1 MRPFEYH
8 FFRLL
13 LPALALVL
21 SASAQAAPPRLEL
34 EDVAE
39 GERAALLPLLQR
51 YLPLETPRDAV
62 ERDALARRLRQ
73 QGEGLLATEGYFDAQ
88 FHLGGTLEALV
99 LSVRPGARTRVE
111 SVDLTFRGALPPERE
126 AALREGWALPV
137 GQAFRQADWD
147 RAKEQLLQGLME
159 KDFPAAS
166 ITESEARIEADT
178 QRAHLRLSA
187 RSGAPYRF
195 GALKIQRLERYPAS
209 LVQRYNAGVQ
219 PGRPYAAADLL
230 ALQGA
235 LENTPYFTAVQIT
248 PDLEA
253 ATREADGSR
262 VAPIQ
267 VSLRE
272 EAPHRVGLG
281 VGVSSNT
288 GMRLEGRLETA
299 DLFHHALQFNS
310 GLRLEQRK
318 QSFYADL
325 FLPPPRDA
333 DPANPPQ
340 YALGM
345 LMENSDIQD
354 LRLKTASFALTRRQN
369 WRSADIT
376 LALSYLAEWQRP
388 EAQEETLT
396 RALTLNSV
404 WNWSDDFGAGRH
416 TTQLQIGGAIR
427 PVSTQNFIRLY
438 AREQITLPLSSRNTL
453 NLRLEGGIDLADA
466 RKGIP
471 QNFLFRAGGSNS
483 VRGYAY
489 QSLGVDEG
497 KAILGGRYLLTA
509 SIEWIHWLPD
519 SPWGIALFAD
529 SGNAGDDKET
539 FRLKTGYGI
548 GARWNSPAGPLG
560 VDLAYGDQWRLHFA
574 FSLPF

>member
-1 MRPFEYH
+1 MSPVLRRFSR
-8 FFRLL
+8 F

-21 SASAQAAPPRLEL
+21 SAAAQAAPPRLEF

-39 GERAALLPLLQR
+39 AERAVLLPLLQH
-51 YLPLETPRDAV
+51 YLSLETPRDAV

-73 QGEGLLATEGYFDAQ
+73 QGSALLATEGYFDT
-88 FHLGGTLEALV
+88 HLSLGGALDALV
-99 LSVRPGARTRVE
+99 VTVRPGARTRVE
-111 SVDLTFRGALPPERE
+111 SVTLEFRGALSPERE

-137 GQAFRQADWD
+137 GQAFRQTDWD
-147 RAKEQLLQGLME
+147 RAKEQLLLGLME

-166 ITESEARIEADT
+166 ITESEALIEADT
-178 QRAHLRLSA
+178 QRARLRLSA

-195 GALKIQRLERYPAS
+195 GALEIQGLERYPAS
-209 LVQRYNAGVQ
+209 LVQRYNASVL
-219 PGRPYAAADLL
+219 PGRPYTTADLL
-230 ALQGA
+230 ALQST
-235 LENTPYFTAVQIT
+235 LENTPYFTVVEVT

-262 VAPIQ
+262 IAPIR
-267 VSLRE
+267 VRLRE

-281 VGVSSNT
+281 AGISSNT
-288 GMRLEGRLETA
+288 GLRLEGRLETA
-299 DLFHHALQFNS
+299 DLFHHALQFSS

-325 FLPPPRDA
+325 FLPPPQGA
-333 DPANPPQ
+333 DPANPPL
-340 YALGM
+340 YALGF
-345 LMENSDIQD
+345 LTENSDIQD
-354 LRLKTASFALTRRQN
+354 LRLKTLSLALTRRQN
-369 WRSADIT
+369 WRGADLT
-376 LALSYLAEWQRP
+376 LALGYLAEWQRP
-388 EAQEETLT
+388 KAQAETLT

-404 WNWSDDFGAGRH
+404 WNWAGNFGAGRH
-416 TTQLQIGGAIR
+416 TTQLQIGGAMR
-427 PVSTQNFIRLY
+427 PISTRNFIRLY
-438 AREQITLPLSSRNTL
+438 GREQIALPLSARNTL
-453 NLRLEGGIDLADA
+453 NLRLEGGINLADA

-497 KAILGGRYLLTA
+497 KAILGGRYLLAA
-509 SIEWIHWLPD
+509 SVEWIHWLPD
-519 SPWGIALFAD
+519 SPWGVALFVD

-560 VDLAYGDQWRLHFA
+560 IDLARGDQWRLHFA